1 MKNKIAL
8 FLCTFLCMAA
18 LFAVDIETALQQTAE
33 RFSATIEKGSIV
45 AIAGISSESAE
56 FSDFM
61 LDELTMDFVQTRT
74 LSVANRTK
82 LDAIKKRMSFQSSS
96 MISEEEAQT
105 LGTAVGATVVIYGNI
120 KKIGTNFNLV
130 VQAIGVSDAILVD
143 MCRFTVEPNSTTEL
157 LLSSS
162 VKTSVASKPSK
173 QEAKKSKE
181 KSSGAEQQANT
192 LSPCTSDLQ
201 LRPFG
206 FHGVDYTVIR
216 SSSNW
221 WSSYEYE
228 IEHFIPEWCF
238 GLANYNLFNIN
249 KVVSIGFFEEISANI
264 WIFGLFGWGFN
275 FVTGPAL
282 GITLGKVI
290 TFQIAP
296 GLSLGFD
303 FFDAYSGEIGL
314 VVNPVGFNASLVMK
328 FLPASV
334 VSPIIGF
341 YYDMKSGMVTDYDSD
356 LDDWRTIF
364 HSFNVTAGISF
375 NFGRRR

>member
-105 LGTAVGATVVIYGNI
+105 LGTAVGANVVVYGVI
-120 KKIGTNFNLV
+120 KRIGSNLNLV
-130 VQAIGVSDAILVD
+130 VQALNVSDSSLVD
-143 MCRFTVEPNSTTEL
+143 MCRLTVEPNATTDSL
-157 LLSSS
+157 LLSSE
-162 VKTSVASKPSK
+162 KTSAASKPSK

-201 LRPFG
+201 LRPLG
-206 FHGVDYTVIR
+206 FHGIYYTSEV
-216 SSSNW
+216 SD
-221 WSSYEYE
+221 SYSRYKRENLL
-228 IEHFIPEWCF
+228 PEWCF

-264 WIFGLFGWGFN
+264 WTLGLFGWGFN

-303 FFDAYSGEIGL
+303 YFSTWRDEGY
-314 VVNPVGFNASLVMK
+314 VVMPVGFNASLVMK

-341 YYDMKSGMVTDYDSD
+341 HYDMKLGKVVDYDSD

-364 HSFNVTAGISF
+364 HSFNVTAGLSF

>member
-18 LFAVDIETALQQTAE
+18 LFAVDIETALQQAAE
-33 RFSATIEKGSIV
+33 RFSATIEKDSIV

-82 LDAIKKRMSFQSSS
+82 LDAIKKRMNFQSSS

-105 LGTAVGATVVIYGNI
+105 LGTAVGANVVVYGVI
-120 KKIGTNFNLV
+120 KRIGSNLNLV
-130 VQAIGVSDAILVD
+130 VQALNVSDSSLVD
-143 MCRFTVEPNSTTEL
+143 MCRLTVEPNATTDSL
-157 LLSSS
+157 LLSSE
-162 VKTSVASKPSK
+162 KTSAASKPTRRESK
-173 QEAKKSKE
+173 KDEVASE
-181 KSSGAEQQANT
+181 RQANT

-201 LRPFG
+201 LRPLG

-221 WSSYEYE
+221 GSSYEYK

>member
-45 AIAGISSESAE
+45 AIAGISSEAAE

-61 LDELTMDFVQTRT
+61 LDELTMDFVQART

-82 LDAIKKRMSFQSSS
+82 LDATKKRMDFQADS
-96 MISEEEAQT
+96 MISDEEAQK
-105 LGTAVGATVVIYGNI
+105 LGEAVGATVVIYGVI
-120 KKIGTNFNLV
+120 KRIGSNLNLV
-130 VQAIGVSDAILVD
+130 VQVLNVSDAILVD

-303 FFDAYSGEIGL
+303 YFSTWRDEGY

-341 YYDMKSGMVTDYDSD
+341 HYDMKSGKVVDYDSD

>member
-82 LDAIKKRMSFQSSS
+82 LDAIKKRMNFQSSS

-130 VQAIGVSDAILVD
+130 VQALGVSDAILVD
-143 MCRFTVEPNSTTEL
+143 MCRFTVEPNSTTDSL
-157 LLSSS
+157 LLSSE
-162 VKTSVASKPSK
+162 KTSAASKPTRRESK
-173 QEAKKSKE
+173 KDEVASE
-181 KSSGAEQQANT
+181 RRANT
-192 LSPCTSDLQ
+192 LSICTSDLQ
-201 LRPFG
+201 LRPLG
-206 FHGVDYTVIR
+206 FHGIYYTTSV
-216 SSSNW
+216 SD
-221 WSSYEYE
+221 SYSRYKRENLL
-228 IEHFIPEWCF
+228 PEWCF

-264 WIFGLFGWGFN
+264 WIFGLFGWGLN

-303 FFDAYSGEIGL
+303 FFDTWSGYGY

-341 YYDMKSGMVTDYDSD
+341 HYDMKLGYDSY
-356 LDDWRTIF
+356 DDYWPTF
-364 HSFNVTAGISF
+364 HSFNVTGGISF

>member
-130 VQAIGVSDAILVD
+130 VQALGVSDAILVD

-201 LRPFG
+201 LRPLG
-206 FHGVDYTVIR
+206 FHGIYYTTSV
-216 SSSNW
+216 S
-221 WSSYEYE
+221 EYSRYKRE
-228 IEHFIPEWCF
+228 NLLPEWCF

-303 FFDAYSGEIGL
+303 YFSTWRREGY

-341 YYDMKSGMVTDYDSD
+341 YYDMKSGKVVDYDSD

>member
-1 MKNKIAL
+1 
-8 FLCTFLCMAA
+8 MAA

-82 LDAIKKRMSFQSSS
+82 LDATKKRMDFQSDS
-96 MISEEEAQT
+96 MISDEEAQK
-105 LGTAVGATVVIYGNI
+105 LGEAVGATVVIYGNI

-130 VQAIGVSDAILVD
+130 VQALGVSDAILVD

-201 LRPFG
+201 LRPLG
-206 FHGVDYTVIR
+206 FHGIYYTDTV
-216 SSSNW
+216 SGSY
-221 WSSYEYE
+221 SSYEGVIKSGE
-228 IEHFIPEWCF
+228 NLLPEWCF

-264 WIFGLFGWGFN
+264 WTLGFLGWGFN

-282 GITLGKVI
+282 GITLGKVL

-303 FFDAYSGEIGL
+303 YFSTWSGEGY
-314 VVNPVGFNASLVMK
+314 VVIPVGFNASLVMK

-341 YYDMKSGMVTDYDSD
+341 HYDMKSGYDSY
-356 LDDWRTIF
+356 DDCWPIF

>member
-1 MKNKIAL
+1 
-8 FLCTFLCMAA
+8 MAA

>member
-1 MKNKIAL
+1 MKKVL
-8 FLCTFLCMAA
+8 Y
-18 LFAVDIETALQQTAE
+18 
-33 RFSATIEKGSIV
+33 V

-82 LDAIKKRMSFQSSS
+82 LDAAKKRMDFQADS
-96 MISEEEAQT
+96 MISDEEAQK
-105 LGTAVGATVVIYGNI
+105 LGEAVGATVVIYGNI

-130 VQAIGVSDAILVD
+130 VQALGVSDAILAD

-181 KSSGAEQQANT
+181 KSSEAEQQANT

-206 FHGVDYTVIR
+206 FHGVDYTSKVIR

-228 IEHFIPEWCF
+228 REHFLPEWCF

-264 WIFGLFGWGFN
+264 WTLGFVGWGLN

-303 FFDAYSGEIGL
+303 FFNTWRNEGL
-314 VVNPVGFNASLVMK
+314 VVIPVGFNASLVMK

-341 YYDMKSGMVTDYDSD
+341 YYDMKSGMVADYDSD

>member
-8 FLCTFLCMAA
+8 FLCTFLYMAA

-61 LDELTMDFVQTRT
+61 LDELTMNFVQTRT

-82 LDAIKKRMSFQSSS
+82 LDAAKKRMDFQADS
-96 MISEEEAQT
+96 MISDEEAQK
-105 LGTAVGATVVIYGNI
+105 LGEAVGATVVVYGVI
-120 KKIGTNFNLV
+120 KRIGSNLNLV
-130 VQAIGVSDAILVD
+130 VQVLNVSDSSLVD
-143 MCRFTVEPNSTTEL
+143 MCRLTVEPNATTDSL
-157 LLSSS
+157 LLSSE
-162 VKTSVASKPSK
+162 KTSAASKPSK

-201 LRPFG
+201 LRPLG
-206 FHGVDYTVIR
+206 FHGIYYTSEV
-216 SSSNW
+216 SG
-221 WSSYEYE
+221 SYSRYKR
-228 IEHFIPEWCF
+228 EHLLPEWYF

-264 WIFGLFGWGFN
+264 WTLGLFGWGFN

-282 GITLGKVI
+282 GITLGKVL

-303 FFDAYSGEIGL
+303 YFSTWRGYGY
-314 VVNPVGFNASLVMK
+314 VVMPVGFNASLVMK

-341 YYDMKSGMVTDYDSD
+341 HYDMKLGYDSY
-356 LDDWRTIF
+356 DDYWPTF

>member
-1 MKNKIAL
+1 
-8 FLCTFLCMAA
+8 MAA
-18 LFAVDIETALQQTAE
+18 LFAVDIETALQQAAE
-33 RFSATIEKGSIV
+33 RFSATIEKDSIV

-82 LDAIKKRMSFQSSS
+82 LDAIKKRMNFQSSS

-105 LGTAVGATVVIYGNI
+105 LGTAVGANVVVYGVI
-120 KKIGTNFNLV
+120 KRIGSNLNLV
-130 VQAIGVSDAILVD
+130 VQALNVSDSSLVD
-143 MCRFTVEPNSTTEL
+143 MCRLTVEPNATTDSL
-157 LLSSS
+157 LLSSE
-162 VKTSVASKPSK
+162 KTSAASKPTRRESK
-173 QEAKKSKE
+173 KDEVASE
-181 KSSGAEQQANT
+181 RQANT

-201 LRPFG
+201 LRPLG

-221 WSSYEYE
+221 GSSYEYK

>member
-61 LDELTMDFVQTRT
+61 LDELTMDFVQART

-82 LDAIKKRMSFQSSS
+82 LDAIKKRMNFQSSS

-105 LGTAVGATVVIYGNI
+105 LGTAVGANVVVYGVI
-120 KKIGTNFNLV
+120 KRIGSNLNLV
-130 VQAIGVSDAILVD
+130 VQVLNVSDSSLVD
-143 MCRFTVEPNSTTEL
+143 MCRLTVEPNATTDS

-201 LRPFG
+201 LRPLG
-206 FHGVDYTVIR
+206 FHGIYYTDTG
-216 SSSNW
+216 SGSY
-221 WSSYEYE
+221 SSYEGVITSGE
-228 IEHFIPEWCF
+228 NLLPEWCF

-264 WIFGLFGWGFN
+264 WTLGLFGWGFN

-303 FFDAYSGEIGL
+303 YFSTWRGYGY
-314 VVNPVGFNASLVMK
+314 VVMPVGFNASLVMK

-341 YYDMKSGMVTDYDSD
+341 HYDMKLGYDSY
-356 LDDWRTIF
+356 DDCWPTF
-364 HSFNVTAGISF
+364 HSFNVTGGISF